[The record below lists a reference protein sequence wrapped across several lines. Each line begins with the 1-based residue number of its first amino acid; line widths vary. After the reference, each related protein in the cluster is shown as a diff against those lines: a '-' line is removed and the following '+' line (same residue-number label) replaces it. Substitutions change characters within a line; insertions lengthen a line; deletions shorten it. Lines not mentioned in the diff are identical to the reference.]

1 MGKGSGRGRGG
12 GAGGADGPDETAPL
26 YVPATAAEMARAR
39 PGTVASL
46 WAVLTQ
52 NIIGGGML
60 GLPGALATAGLALG
74 SLFLV
79 CFAGMSALG
88 LHLLAAA
95 TKRVAGDATNVGF
108 YAVAHRAAP
117 SLTSL
122 IDTAVAIKCF
132 GVATSYLI
140 VVGDSMPKVAASL
153 GAAGWALDRHVWIVV
168 AIVPAGLLSFV
179 QNLSRLSFTARLS
192 LGIVGFITVMGVAC
206 VARLRPGQLR
216 PGRG

>member
-1 MGKGSGRGRGG
+1 
-12 GAGGADGPDETAPL
+12 
-26 YVPATAAEMARAR
+26 
-39 PGTVASL
+39 
-46 WAVLTQ
+46 
-52 NIIGGGML
+52 ML

-88 LHLLAAA
+88 LHLLSAA
-95 TKRVAGDATNVGF
+95 TRSVAGDATVRVGF

-140 VVGDSMPKVAASL
+140 VVGDSMPKVVLVSLPRRGGL
-153 GAAGWALDRHVWIVV
+153 GARRGTC
-168 AIVPAGLLSFV
+168 GSS
-179 QNLSRLSFTARLS
+179 SRSCR
-192 LGIVGFITVMGVAC
+192 
-206 VARLRPGQLR
+206 
-216 PGRG
+216 RGCSPSSRT